1 VPVFAVIPALDGET
15 GRNYQRRYLGRG
27 SIIQIMRI
35 VIPVDTITTHAA
47 TEITVKCV

>member
-1 VPVFAVIPALDGET
+1 LCAVIPALDGET
-15 GRNYQRRYLGRG
+15 GINSKRRYFGRG

-35 VIPVDTITTHAA
+35 VIPVDTITTQAA

>member
-1 VPVFAVIPALDGET
+1 VRLFAVILSLDGET
-15 GRNYQRRYLGRG
+15 GINSKRRYFGHG

-35 VIPVDTITTHAA
+35 VSPVDTITTQAT